1 MGIHRAFIASA
12 VILLGGGCAHY
23 PENARIKQYDPQSGY
38 RFRNLTNTGNSDSLQ
53 VFLAFSG
60 GGTRAA
66 ALSYGVLEELARTQI
81 VWEGQSRRLVDEV
94 DYISAV
100 SGGSLTAAYYAL
112 HGDGIFTDFEKK
124 CLDKNIQGELIWRL
138 FSPINWFRLA
148 SPYFNRSDMAAEYYD
163 RHIFD
168 GATFNDLLKRNR
180 RPFLSLNAT
189 DMSAGS
195 TFQFTQEQFDYLCSD
210 IANFPIARAVAASAA
225 YPILLSPITIN
236 NYGGSC
242 GFVEPTWMLPTN
254 HSARTRGAMRAK
266 ELQAYQNAVQHP
278 YLHLLDGGLSDNLG
292 LRGPFEDIAAKG
304 GFRNKV
310 GDDLNPNLVRKM
322 VVIVVNAA
330 FKKDRNWDRRKQPPG
345 AVQVTLALGSV
356 PMNRYTFET
365 LQLLK
370 DSVREWERE
379 WNERDLSDTSK
390 AADPTSTPR
399 PIRIYTIEVS
409 FDDIQ
414 DGEERNCVESLPTAF
429 KLPPEAV
436 RRVRAVA
443 GKLLNQS
450 EGYRALLRDLEAE
463 SKD

>member
-1 MGIHRAFIASA
+1 MKVRLFLILTAAFALA
-12 VILLGGGCAHY
+12 GCAHY
-23 PENARIKQYDPQSGY
+23 PVNAPLTHAAPQEGY
-38 RFRNLTNTGNSDSLQ
+38 RFKNLSNAGNSDSLQ
-53 VFLAFSG
+53 IFLAFSG

-66 ALSYGVLEELARTQI
+66 ALSYGVLEELARTEV
-81 VWEGQSRRLVDEV
+81 VWEGQQRRLLDEV

-100 SGGSLTAAYYAL
+100 SGGSFTAAYYAL

-124 CLDKNIQGELIWRL
+124 VLDRSLQSALIWRL
-138 FSPINWFRLA
+138 CSPINWFRLA

-163 RHIFD
+163 RHIFN
-168 GATFNDLLKRNR
+168 GATFDDLLKRNR

-210 IANFPIARAVAASAA
+210 ISNFPISRAVAASAA
-225 YPILLSPITIN
+225 FPILLSPITIN

-242 GFVEPTWMLPTN
+242 GFVEPAWMSTN
-254 HSARTRGAMRAK
+254 HNARTRGAMRVK
-266 ELQAYQNAVQHP
+266 ELQAYQNSVEHP

-304 GFRNKV
+304 GFRSKV
-310 GDDLNPNLVRKM
+310 GDDLNPSLVRRM
-322 VVIVVNAA
+322 VLIVVNAS
-330 FKKDRNWDRRKQPPG
+330 FKKDRNWDRHKRPPS

-356 PMNRYTFET
+356 PMNRYSFDT

-379 WNERDLSDTSK
+379 WNERNLSDAAK
-390 AADPTSTPR
+390 AGDPVSR
-399 PIRIYTIEVS
+399 PPQIKIYTIEVN

-414 DGEERNCVESLPTAF
+414 DDEERKRIKSLPTAF

-450 EGYRALLRDLEAE
+450 EGYRALLHDLDAE
-463 SKD
+463 SKT

>member
-1 MGIHRAFIASA
+1 MKAS
-12 VILLGGGCAHY
+12 VIVTTAIVLLLGDGCAHY
-23 PENARIKQYDPQSGY
+23 PENARLIHSAPQAGY
-38 RFRNLTNTGNSDSLQ
+38 RFKNLSNAGNSDSLQ

-60 GGTRAA
+60 GGKRAA
-66 ALSYGVLEELARTQI
+66 ALSYGVLEELERTKI
-81 VWEGQSRRLVDEV
+81 VWEGQQRRLLDEV

-100 SGGSLTAAYYAL
+100 SGGSFTAAYFAL
-112 HGDGIFTDFEKK
+112 HGDGIFDDFEEKF
-124 CLDKNIQGELIWRL
+124 LNRNVQGGLIWRL
-138 FSPINWFRLA
+138 CSPINWFRLA
-148 SPYFNRSDMAAEYYD
+148 SPYFNRSDLAAEYYD

-210 IANFPIARAVAASAA
+210 ISSLPIARAVAASAA
-225 YPILLSPITIN
+225 FPILLSPITIN

-242 GFVEPTWMLPTN
+242 GFVEPTWMASTN
-254 HSARTRGAMRAK
+254 QNARTRGAMRAK
-266 ELQAYQNAVQHP
+266 ELQSYQNSAEHP

-310 GDDLNPNLVRKM
+310 GDDLNPSLVRKM

-356 PMNRYTFET
+356 PMNRYSFDTM
-365 LQLLK
+365 QLLK

-379 WNERDLSDTSK
+379 WNERNLSDTSN
-390 AADPTSTPR
+390 AGNPTSTPR
-399 PIRIYTIEVS
+399 QIKIYTIEVN
-409 FDDIQ
+409 FDDIH
-414 DGEERNCVESLPTAF
+414 DDEERKCIESLPTAL

-443 GKLLNQS
+443 GKLANQS
-450 EGYRALLRDLEAE
+450 EGYRALLRDLAAE